1 MAERRASVNRSRCG
15 RRTSLQ
21 GGAFN
26 QSWDTLPWRQYTRS
40 GQRNT
45 ILIRAL
51 RKASID
57 PSGSLLAQWPADSPL
72 RLVGKLICRARRRCL
87 ENRRLKKNSSG
98 DGGVLMNPDLHR
110 IRVQFLQ
117 QTHPRLGGRSR
128 PHALTLRPA
137 IHIARPLRVF
147 SHRCAKVERATQ
159 AALSY
164 LAALGRRERNNFRAI
179 HCNPWG
185 TSIVAARS
193 WNLFRCPDRL
203 AFPSRRLL
211 GPARATRSQQSPCC
225 SGLLRSDCKGG
236 NPTSGAEPA
245 AGSDPLQS
253 GPLER
258 WRHCRRRGS
267 GPSV

>member
-57 PSGSLLAQWPADSPL
+57 PSGSLLAQWPADS
-72 RLVGKLICRARRRCL
+72 RFTLVDKLICRARRRCL
-87 ENRRLKKNSSG
+87 ENRRLEKNSSG

-110 IRVQFLQ
+110 IRVQLLQ

-128 PHALTLRPA
+128 PRTPTLRPA
-137 IHIARPLRVF
+137 IHIARPLHVF

-159 AALSY
+159 AALSH
-164 LAALGRRERNNFRAI
+164 LAALGRRERKQLPCDTLQPVGDF
-179 HCNPWG
+179 HCCCALVE
-185 TSIVAARS
+185 SIPVS
-193 WNLFRCPDRL
+193 
-203 AFPSRRLL
+203 
-211 GPARATRSQQSPCC
+211 
-225 SGLLRSDCKGG
+225 
-236 NPTSGAEPA
+236 
-245 AGSDPLQS
+245 
-253 GPLER
+253 
-258 WRHCRRRGS
+258 
-267 GPSV
+267 